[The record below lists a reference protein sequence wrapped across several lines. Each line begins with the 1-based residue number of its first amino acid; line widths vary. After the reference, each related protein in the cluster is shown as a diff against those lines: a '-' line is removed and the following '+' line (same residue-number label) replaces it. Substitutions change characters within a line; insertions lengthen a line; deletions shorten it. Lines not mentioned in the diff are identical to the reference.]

1 MEQGH
6 ERWQILITTYR
17 NRYTT
22 VIGAMAMVKTG
33 DSAPNFTLKNTSKE
47 DISLSDY
54 AGKTVVLAFYPG
66 AFTGVCDKEMCA
78 FQDNMGKLNDADTVV
93 LGISVDSPWANA
105 EFARKYDLEFTLLS
119 DVDRNV
125 VNMYD
130 ATFTGLGGIDGYVSA
145 NRVVVVIDK
154 DGVVQHRWDAES
166 PGVEP
171 DYDAVVSFAGSL

>member
-1 MEQGH
+1 
-6 ERWQILITTYR
+6 
-17 NRYTT
+17 
-22 VIGAMAMVKTG
+22 MVKTG
-33 DSAPNFTLKNTSKE
+33 DSAPNFTLKNTSKD

-78 FQDNMGKLNDADTVV
+78 FQDNMGKLNNANAVV

-105 EFARKYDLEFTLLS
+105 EFARKYNLEFTLLS

-130 ATFTGLGGIDGYVSA
+130 ATFTGLGGIEGYVSA

-154 DGVVQHRWDAES
+154 DGIVQHRWDAES

>member
-22 VIGAMAMVKTG
+22 VIGATAMVKTG
-33 DSAPNFTLKNTSKE
+33 DSAPNFTLKNTSKD

-78 FQDNMGKLNDADTVV
+78 FQDNMGKLNDANAVV

-119 DVDRNV
+119 DVDRDV

-130 ATFTGLGGIDGYVSA
+130 ATFTGLGGIEGYVSA

-154 DGVVQHRWDAES
+154 DGIVQHRWDAES